1 MLDQK
6 RNSFKEFSSKI
17 GKFFSNFPIT
27 PDQITLSAFLFVF
40 VAFYFL
46 VKQNFILTIIFFL
59 IAGFLDFVDGAVARY
74 RDCSTLEGSYIDTV
88 TDRYVEGIL
97 LFGMLFLPLPMVLL
111 PSYAWIFLV
120 LFGSI
125 VTTYAK
131 AAAKEKDLVGQ
142 ELKGGLLSRGE
153 RIFLLLF
160 SLVLA
165 IFNFKWMVYS
175 LIFMAILTNFTALQR
190 IKAAL
195 KNNLKKVKNN

>member
-6 RNSFKEFSSKI
+6 RDLFKGSGIKI

-27 PDQITLSAFLFVF
+27 PDQITLLAFLFVF
-40 VAFYFL
+40 GAFYFL
-46 VKQNFILTIIFFL
+46 IKQNFILTIIFFL
-59 IAGFLDFVDGAVARY
+59 IAGFLDFVDGAVARH
-74 RDCSTLEGSYIDTV
+74 RNCSTLEGAYIDTV

-97 LFGMLFLPLPMVLL
+97 LFGMIFLPLPMVLL

-131 AAAKEKDLVGQ
+131 AAAKEKDLVDY

-153 RIFLLLF
+153 RILLLLF
-160 SLVLA
+160 SLILA
-165 IFNFKWMVYS
+165 IFNFKWMVYT
-175 LIFMAILTNFTALQR
+175 LIFMAVLTNFTALQR
-190 IKAAL
+190 IITAL
-195 KNNLKKVKNN
+195 KNNID